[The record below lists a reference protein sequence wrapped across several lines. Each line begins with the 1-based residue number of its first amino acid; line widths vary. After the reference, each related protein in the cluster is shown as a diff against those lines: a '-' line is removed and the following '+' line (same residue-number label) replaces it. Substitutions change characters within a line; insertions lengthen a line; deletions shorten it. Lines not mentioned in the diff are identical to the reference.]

1 MHTTRLRVRLE
12 GVDPTVLRVV
22 DVPAASTLEE
32 VHLALQA
39 AMGFDDSHLYEFG
52 AGELRYGPIDPDAP
66 EDVLDAVTTRLTALP
81 SSFVYLY
88 DFGDSWSHQVEV
100 LGPGADEP
108 GLVYGE
114 GDEPEDDIGGGPGYE
129 QALDAGE
136 LRPFDAGRI
145 GRRLH
150 RVLGR
155 VPGGLQVVLDLLDG
169 GVRLTPRGRLPQAFV
184 REVQRARPTWHR
196 LGDEGRPAHREDDLR
211 PLAALHHLVL
221 ETRLARVRDR
231 VVTPTKAAADPFE
244 VLRRVRAAFS
254 VETFLGMVVHHVV
267 ARLLTEGPL
276 HRDDLV
282 ETLHDVVGRFWGLD
296 GRPLTEDDMATV
308 LAQNTNVLLG
318 LEQVEDEGP
327 LAHRTWRAG
336 PEAGWLMPRT
346 ALLAPDDLASSR
358 IV

>member
-12 GVDPTVLRVV
+12 DVDPTVLRVV

-39 AMGFDDSHLYEFG
+39 VFGFDDSHLYEFS
-52 AGELRYGPIDPDAP
+52 AGETRYGPLDPDAP
-66 EDVLDAVTTRLTALP
+66 EELVDAATTRLAVLP
-81 SSFVYLY
+81 ASFDYLY

-100 LGPGADEP
+100 LGSGAAEP

-129 QALDAGE
+129 QALDAGA
-136 LRPFDAGRI
+136 LRAFDADRI

-155 VPGGLQVVLDLLDG
+155 VPGGLRIVLDRLAG
-169 GVRLTPRGRLPQAFV
+169 GVTLTPRGRLPQAFV
-184 REVQRARPTWHR
+184 RDVQRERPAWHR
-196 LGDEGRPAHREDDLR
+196 LGDEGRPAHREDDLH
-211 PLAALHHLVL
+211 PLAALHDLVL
-221 ETRLARVRDR
+221 DTRLARVRNR
-231 VVTPTKAAADPFE
+231 VLTPTKAAADPRE

-254 VETFLGMVVHHVV
+254 VDTFLGMVVHHVV

-276 HRDDLV
+276 HRDDLAG
-282 ETLHDVVGRFWGLD
+282 TLYDVLGRFWGLD
-296 GRPLTEDDMATV
+296 GRPLTEDDMAVV
-308 LAQNTNVLLG
+308 LAQNSAVLLG

-327 LAHRTWRAG
+327 SARRTWRAG
-336 PEAGWLMPRT
+336 PEAGWLLPRT
-346 ALLAPDDLASSR
+346 ALLVPDDLASSR
-358 IV
+358 PV